1 MWDPWFQRIIWLSK
15 KIYGT
20 TGNIA
25 KRELKW
31 TIELGRNPGIFFWNN
46 CYKLNS
52 EIFYNNKIKWLQYQ
66 ITRNCLKT
74 NIIVSKFTD
83 TSPLCTFCGIANES
97 ISHLFWDCNNVK
109 LFINTVYTQC
119 ENTGFYTAHTKNSFL
134 FGAHPGLGNKN
145 INLFAYYLKLFIWT
159 RRCKNIICRLDNF
172 IIWFNFEIEI
182 LKLAYTDNDWIQ
194 SLDQI

>member
-1 MWDPWFQRIIWLSK
+1 MSK

-31 TIELGRNPGIFFWNN
+31 TIELGCNLGIFFWNN

-119 ENTGFYTAHTKNSFL
+119 ENLRLLAIKRLRLVY
-134 FGAHPGLGNKN
+134 LG
-145 INLFAYYLKLFIWT
+145 IG
-159 RRCKNIICRLDNF
+159 IIS
-172 IIWFNFEIEI
+172 
-182 LKLAYTDNDWIQ
+182 
-194 SLDQI
+194 SLRARF